1 MSRERV
7 VQCALGWMGTPC
19 RHRQRVKGVGVD
31 CAQILAAVYE
41 EAGVIAPIDL
51 GDYPVQWHLHHER
64 ELYLECTNPACRCI
78 FQAIAEAT
86 KVFAPS
92 MLPEAEQTGASRGLR
107 RGKNAGPSPVKHDP
121 RQHSLP
127 LHPPD
132 THPPGA

>member
-1 MSRERV
+1 MPATYTPAAQQAPRATLMSMH
-7 VQCALGWMGTPC
+7 CPACGT
-19 RHRQRVKGVGVD
+19 
-31 CAQILAAVYE
+31 AARIRNSRPASDTV
-41 EAGVIAPIDL
+41 
-51 GDYPVQWHLHHER
+51 R

-92 MLPEAEQTGASRGLR
+92 MLPEAEQTAASRGLR
-107 RGKNAGPSPVKHDP
+107 RGKNAGTSPAKHDP

-132 THPPGA
+132 TAAPGA

>member
-1 MSRERV
+1 MPATYTPTAPQAHRATLMSMH
-7 VQCALGWMGTPC
+7 CPACGT
-19 RHRQRVKGVGVD
+19 
-31 CAQILAAVYE
+31 AARIRNSRPASDTV
-41 EAGVIAPIDL
+41 
-51 GDYPVQWHLHHER
+51 R

-92 MLPEAEQTGASRGLR
+92 MLPEAEQTAASRGLR
-107 RGKNAGPSPVKHDP
+107 RGKNAGSPSPAKHDP

-132 THPPGA
+132 TAAPGA

>member
-1 MSRERV
+1 MPTPYTPASQQAPRATLMSMH
-7 VQCALGWMGTPC
+7 CPACGT
-19 RHRQRVKGVGVD
+19 
-31 CAQILAAVYE
+31 AARIRNSRPASDTV
-41 EAGVIAPIDL
+41 
-51 GDYPVQWHLHHER
+51 R
-64 ELYLECTNPACRCI
+64 ELYLECTNAACRCI

-92 MLPEAEQTGASRGLR
+92 MLPEAEQTIASRGLR

-132 THPPGA
+132 TPPPGA

>member
-1 MSRERV
+1 MPATLPTRYSPAAQQAPRATLMSMH
-7 VQCALGWMGTPC
+7 CPACGT
-19 RHRQRVKGVGVD
+19 
-31 CAQILAAVYE
+31 AARIRNSRPASDTV
-41 EAGVIAPIDL
+41 
-51 GDYPVQWHLHHER
+51 R

-92 MLPEAEQTGASRGLR
+92 MLPEAEQTAASRGLR
-107 RGKNAGPSPVKHDP
+107 RGKNAGSPSPAKHDP

-132 THPPGA
+132 APGA